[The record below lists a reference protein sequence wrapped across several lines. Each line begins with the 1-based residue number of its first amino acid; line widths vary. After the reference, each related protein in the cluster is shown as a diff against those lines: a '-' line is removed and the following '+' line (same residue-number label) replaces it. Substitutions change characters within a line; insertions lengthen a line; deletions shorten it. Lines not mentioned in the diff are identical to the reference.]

1 MGVLHPPSQ
10 IRRSAYL
17 AQALQS
23 IRRSGAQTLR
33 TRGALASNLLAEAL
47 LALAAHHANAPPA
60 QAEQADQADQADDD
74 NASAGQAAPAAPPP
88 LAAGA
93 PGLASGSPQG
103 PVMWTGKGLDW
114 TNG

>member
-1 MGVLHPPSQ
+1 MGALHPPSQ

-23 IRRSGAQTLR
+23 IRRPGAQTLR

-60 QAEQADQADQADDD
+60 QADQGDGD
-74 NASAGQAAPAAPPP
+74 NASAAM
-88 LAAGA
+88 AGPA
-93 PGLASGSPQG
+93 PGPDGRTIAG
-103 PVMWTGKGLDW
+103 
-114 TNG
+114 